1 LNVAQ
6 DNRGVEK
13 INPFVTGLSI
23 VNMFFSLLM
32 TLFGYTLFYLLE
44 ANGVSIYWGALGL
57 SLGQILL
64 IVILVPQGRAIDRG
78 HSYGLMLG
86 GSLVYGVSIGIFFFI
101 KSFQYFDLIFLV
113 PVVIMF
119 ASTTQNTFRSAMNS
133 FIGKAVKAALMGQ
146 NYARIITMEMVG
158 GSVAMFLSALFLTMD
173 TLRFV
178 YGIFSVFLIVS
189 SLLIFTMLFRKSR
202 TVLVSVEKKQKRPGF
217 FESLRTLSAR
227 KRFVIPLYLGKIMM
241 AIGYYGFSYYFI
253 LTGLRIGISSFVSII
268 LLGLV
273 FAASVPFGKLAE
285 TLLNKFQNAGKSYV
299 VMLSIIDVSSYTLL
313 FLSVLLRNPLFYYLS
328 VAVMIPGP
336 LPTAGALG
344 YEVRMIGSENRGI
357 YGSVQRILVAV
368 SFIVIS
374 IPLAALYYFS
384 VDYLW
389 LLLLATSVSGLI
401 FGISLPSSVVAVKT
415 ESASGS

>member
-1 LNVAQ
+1 MNVAQ